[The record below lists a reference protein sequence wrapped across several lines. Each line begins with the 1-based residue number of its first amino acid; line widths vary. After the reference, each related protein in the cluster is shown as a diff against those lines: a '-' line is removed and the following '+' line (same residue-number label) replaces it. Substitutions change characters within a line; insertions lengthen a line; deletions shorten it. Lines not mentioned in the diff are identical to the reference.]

1 MKKRYTPVITFTIA
15 ILLLGSIAYATEK
28 RKQAKLAVR
37 GTDALPEEETLKAEL
52 LATTG
57 EQEKSAASEA
67 AGSDKSADEDES
79 DTVKENAEAVKH

>member
-1 MKKRYTPVITFTIA
+1 MKKRYTPIITLTIA
-15 ILLLGSIAYATEK
+15 ILLLGSIAYAAEK

-57 EQEKSAASEA
+57 DQEKSAASEA
-67 AGSDKSADEDES
+67 AGSDKSSADES
-79 DTVKENAEAVKH
+79 DTVKENVEAVKH